1 MHEYCYIVASSCLLH
16 ANTSIMCM
24 LIHLIIW
31 LQSFQQ
37 MCPTNFP
44 HFQHSHLHPPKFHN
58 SYKVPWW
65 DFCAST
71 AIICWV
77 SEFVNFFLGRG
88 GGRINQPMWILE
100 GRQPSEAAGGGFGEG
115 FSRHQV
121 FVFLFLGACRP
132 VTVVQ
137 VVDVL
142 NFVGCQTAKRQ
153 PPKDWHPGIPYE
165 CWGMPKPMDRIL
177 KITSRQ
183 LYPCQMNGVE
193 HPMSKLFKRNL
204 IRTKLFWRVI
214 LLGYFFR

>member
-1 MHEYCYIVASSCLLH
+1 MGFLRKH
-16 ANTSIMCM
+16 SIIFGYPC
-24 LIHLIIW
+24 
-31 LQSFQQ
+31 
-37 MCPTNFP
+37 
-44 HFQHSHLHPPKFHN
+44 
-58 SYKVPWW
+58 
-65 DFCAST
+65 
-71 AIICWV
+71 
-77 SEFVNFFLGRG
+77 VNFFLGRG
-88 GGRINQPMWILE
+88 GLINQPMWILE

-132 VTVVQ
+132 VFCGTT

-183 LYPCQMNGVE
+183 PYPCQMNGVE
-193 HPMSKLFKRNL
+193 HRMSKQ
-204 IRTKLFWRVI
+204 TKKKGTSSEPNFSGGWFCWVI
-214 LLGYFFR
+214 NFVKIV

>member
-88 GGRINQPMWILE
+88 GGADKSANVNSWRPAALRSCRWWIW
-100 GRQPSEAAGGGFGEG
+100 GGIFQAPG
-115 FSRHQV
+115 V
-121 FVFLFLGACRP
+121 CFLFLGACRP

>member
-1 MHEYCYIVASSCLLH
+1 MGIFRKH
-16 ANTSIMCM
+16 SIIFGYPC
-24 LIHLIIW
+24 
-31 LQSFQQ
+31 
-37 MCPTNFP
+37 
-44 HFQHSHLHPPKFHN
+44 
-58 SYKVPWW
+58 
-65 DFCAST
+65 
-71 AIICWV
+71 
-77 SEFVNFFLGRG
+77 VNFFLGR

-100 GRQPSEAAGGGFGEG
+100 GRQPSEAAGGGAWGGIFQAARCFCFGVLVPQWLWY
-115 FSRHQV
+115 RQ
-121 FVFLFLGACRP
+121 
-132 VTVVQ
+132 
-137 VVDVL
+137 VDVL

-165 CWGMPKPMDRIL
+165 CWGMPKPVDRIL